1 MGLTLEHMNR
11 IEQLWDWEGILLC
24 ASLDPWVFLYSSA
37 ELKGHL
43 NFTVTARIKQRK

>member
-24 ASLDPWVFLYSSA
+24 ASLGSFLYSSA

-43 NFTVTARIKQRK
+43 NFTVTANIKQI